1 MYIKQS
7 RSGRTPEDTMRRS
20 NIPVTGALEEKREDG
35 RRDDDWEWLKID
47 ENIDLLIWDNLINPK
62 HNIKINPHLKTSY
75 WKFLKGN
82 ILKVAKG
89 KCR

>member
-35 RRDDDWEWLKID
+35 RRDDD
-47 ENIDLLIWDNLINPK
+47 
-62 HNIKINPHLKTSY
+62 
-75 WKFLKGN
+75 
-82 ILKVAKG
+82 
-89 KCR
+89 